1 MCSQGFFAFSQE
13 VNKEFTKLLLSET
26 FDRVD
31 ENWSSTFNADNLFIA
46 QNGYYELYRK
56 SKKSGYFLFSNSE
69 EEYASF
75 QLETQIVFSEH
86 KNKKQSAGLMMMA
99 KKETGG
105 GLLVEINQKREY
117 RIVRVYKDKQV
128 PLNGTNSGWVK
139 ASNVITKIENSITVK
154 TYDKVYDLYINGIY
168 IQSFTD
174 IELNKGKIGIYVGP
188 DSKVKF
194 DYLKL
199 LGEDKKELQDIV
211 PDGEKSIEQSFTQ
224 IIVKLKDQINKK
236 DKDIDDLKTK
246 LKLCENS
253 GQSGIRQADTG
264 IVNQRNQ
271 LMRQVAELEAENE
284 DLKIKLDD
292 AEYEMEQLKNFK
304 ATVEK
309 SNEEG
314 DIVINLTN
322 MVSTQKQTIETLE
335 RDKKV
340 LNNEN
345 NSLFIET
352 KDLTKSL
359 DIKTNENTFLKED
372 NKKKQAELDSL
383 KRLVLSLKDSL
394 NGVKIEKS
402 QVKDE
407 NGKVLTEEERLQR
420 MIEKE
425 REERRKRKEE
435 EERLKQEEENK
446 TEED

>member
-1 MCSQGFFAFSQE
+1 MQGFFAFSQE

-26 FDRVD
+26 FDRVE

-56 SKKSGYFLFSNSE
+56 SKKSGYFVFSNSE
-69 EEYASF
+69 EEYSSF

-86 KNKKQSAGLMMMA
+86 KNKKQSAGVLMMA

-128 PLNGTNSGWVK
+128 PLNGSNSGWVK
-139 ASNVITKIENSITVK
+139 ASNVITKVENSISIK
-154 TYDKVYDLYINGIY
+154 TYDKVYDLYINGMY

-236 DKDIDDLKTK
+236 DKDIDDLKTR
-246 LKLCENS
+246 LKLCETS
-253 GQSGIRQADTG
+253 GQSGVRQADTG
-264 IVNQRNQ
+264 IVNQRNK
-271 LMRQVAELEAENE
+271 LMMQVVELEAENE
-284 DLKIKLDD
+284 DLRIKLED
-292 AEYEMEQLKNFK
+292 AEYEMTQLKNFK

-352 KDLTKSL
+352 KELTKSL
-359 DIKTNENTFLKED
+359 DIKTNENSYLKED
-372 NKKKQAELDSL
+372 NQKKQLELDSL
-383 KRLVLSLKDSL
+383 KRLVMNLKDSL

-402 QVKDE
+402 QVRDE

-435 EERLKQEEENK
+435 EERQKQEENK